1 MEKLASLAVSA
12 NADLVVVELSAK
24 LGHVVAL
31 HVFLFQQL
39 FFRVGVRAIA
49 AELAFAKVN
58 DVLAHFS
65 LPLHFHSLVELLA
78 LLLVSEVLLLLFPG
92 GLAVAV
98 VLFQGL
104 GGLVNRSLFEVIFR
118 VGSGR
123 IRLVILV
130 KFLDLE
136 FLCLGHECLA
146 AHLHLLHGFEQ
157 GLLVC

>member
-1 MEKLASLAVSA
+1 M
-12 NADLVVVELSAK
+12 
-24 LGHVVAL
+24 
-31 HVFLFQQL
+31 FLFQELL
-39 FFRVGVRAIA
+39 FGVGIRAIA
-49 AELAFAKVN
+49 AELAFTKVN

-65 LPLHFHSLVELLA
+65 LPLHFHCLVELLS

-104 GGLVNRSLFEVIFR
+104 RGLVNRSLLEVIFR

-136 FLCLGHECLA
+136 FLSLGHESLA
-146 AHLHLLHGFEQ
+146 VHLHLLHGFEQ
-157 GLLVC
+157 RLLGG

>member
-1 MEKLASLAVSA
+1 M
-12 NADLVVVELSAK
+12 ELSTE

-39 FFRVGVRAIA
+39 LFGVGVRAIA
-49 AELAFAKVN
+49 AELALAEVN
-58 DVLAHFS
+58 DVLAHFC
-65 LPLHFHSLVELLA
+65 LPLHFNCLVEFLSLLK
-78 LLLVSEVLLLLFPG
+78 VREVLLLLFPG

-98 VLFQGL
+98 VLFQGF
-104 GGLVNRSLFEVIFR
+104 GGLVNGSLFEVVFR

-136 FLCLGHECLA
+136 FLALWHESVA
-146 AHLHLLHGFEQ
+146 ANLHLLHGHEER
-157 GLLVC
+157 LLVG